1 MSSFYGLII
10 LLGGERSR
18 SWLPYRKE
26 RLRLLL
32 PGIEVVAIVVKV
44 VVFYLG
50 SAFVATAAA
59 VAASASSSATRHRES
74 RQ

>member
-1 MSSFYGLII
+1 
-10 LLGGERSR
+10 
-18 SWLPYRKE
+18 
-26 RLRLLL
+26 LRLLL

-59 VAASASSSATRHRES
+59 VAASASSSAARHREA
-74 RQ
+74 RQLVLPEVEFHGRGDSSSGREREN